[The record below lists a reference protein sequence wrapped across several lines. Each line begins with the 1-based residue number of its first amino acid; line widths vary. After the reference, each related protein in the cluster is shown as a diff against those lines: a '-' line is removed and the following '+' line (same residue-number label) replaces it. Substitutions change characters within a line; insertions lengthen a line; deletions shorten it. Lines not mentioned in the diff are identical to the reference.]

1 MGETM
6 QLTANMLRQLV
17 DLPADAP
24 QTIAGAEKRRSPRL
38 RTDLQ
43 ATLLPFSERI
53 GSDNFVVSIRDISR
67 GGVSF
72 VHASRLPLG
81 EQFALVLPDVEESQ
95 PVVIL
100 CTIAY
105 WQPLTSGE
113 FAIGARFCRVLR
125 SSGAGLSL
133 LLEDAVS
140 GAITETRRAS

>member
-1 MGETM
+1 ML
-6 QLTANMLRQLV
+6 LTANMLRQLI
-17 DLPADAP
+17 DLPSDAP
-24 QTIAGAEKRRSPRL
+24 QSINGPEKRRSPRL
-38 RTDLQ
+38 RAELE
-43 ATLLPFSERI
+43 ATILAFSPRM
-53 GSDNFVVSIRDISR
+53 GPDNFVMSIRDISR

-72 VHASRLPLG
+72 VHTCRLPLG
-81 EQFALVLPDVEESQ
+81 EQFALVLPDVEESH

-125 SSGAGLSL
+125 SNGAGLSL

-140 GAITETRRAS
+140 GAITDTRKAS